1 MNLLNYSYDGTMAPK
16 GKTSIKVMYNTYW
29 SYWEELSKD
38 QRKYEEEKEKIA
50 SNTINAI
57 ERVNPGIT
65 DEVEVTDVATPMT
78 TEKFTSNG
86 RGYGSKEDFR
96 MKDTLRGFLN
106 KPLVLK
112 TLKNLYVI
120 EHSIGGTNL
129 YGCAAMGRNTVK
141 KICKK
146 EKKSFVGS

>member
-1 MNLLNYSYDGTMAPK
+1 MYD
-16 GKTSIKVMYNTYW
+16 TYW
-29 SYWEELSKD
+29 SYWEELSKG
-38 QRKYEEEKEKIA
+38 QRKYEEVKEKIA
-50 SNTINAI
+50 SNTIMAI
-57 ERVNPGIT
+57 ERFIPGIT
-65 DEVEVTDVATPMT
+65 DAVEVTDVTKPMT

-86 RGYGSKEDFR
+86 RGYESKEDFR

-112 TLKNLYVI
+112 TLKNFYVI
-120 EHSIGGTNL
+120 GHSIGGTNL
-129 YGCAAMGRNTVK
+129 YGCATMGRNTVK

>member
-1 MNLLNYSYDGTMAPK
+1 MTEQ
-16 GKTSIKVMYNTYW
+16 W
-29 SYWEELSKD
+29 H
-38 QRKYEEEKEKIA
+38 QRKRLPVTL
-50 SNTINAI
+50 SVQS
-57 ERVNPGIT
+57 RVNPGIT

>member
-1 MNLLNYSYDGTMAPK
+1 MAPK
-16 GKTSIKVMYNTYW
+16 GKTSIKVMYDTYW

-106 KPLVLK
+106 KPMILK
-112 TLKNLYVI
+112 TLKNLYV
-120 EHSIGGTNL
+120 SSTP
-129 YGCAAMGRNTVK
+129 
-141 KICKK
+141 
-146 EKKSFVGS
+146 

>member
-1 MNLLNYSYDGTMAPK
+1 MNRLRLQVTVCQVNLLNYSYDGTMAP
-16 GKTSIKVMYNTYW
+16 
-29 SYWEELSKD
+29 
-38 QRKYEEEKEKIA
+38 KEKIA

-65 DEVEVTDVATPMT
+65 DEVEVTNVATPMT

-96 MKDTLRGFLN
+96 MKDTLRRFLN

-129 YGCAAMGRNTVK
+129 YGCAAMGRNNVK